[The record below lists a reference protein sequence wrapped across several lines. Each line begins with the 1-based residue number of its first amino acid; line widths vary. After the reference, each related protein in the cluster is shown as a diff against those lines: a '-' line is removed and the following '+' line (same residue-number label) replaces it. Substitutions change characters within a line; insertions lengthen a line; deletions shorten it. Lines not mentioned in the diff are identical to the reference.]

1 MKNWT
6 PKQIK
11 KFRKEL
17 SLTQTKFGEMVGVV
31 KITVFQ
37 WERGERTPSK
47 TAKILLSR
55 IEEDIKNGK

>member
-17 SLTQTKFGEMVGVV
+17 ELTQTKFGEMVGVA

-37 WERGERTPSK
+37 GERGERT
-47 TAKILLSR
+47 LS
-55 IEEDIKNGK
+55 

>member
-1 MKNWT
+1 MKSWT

-37 WERGERTPSK
+37 WEKGKRTPSK

-55 IEEDIKNGK
+55 IEEENR

>member
-1 MKNWT
+1 MKSWT

-17 SLTQTKFGEMVGVV
+17 SLTQTKFGEMVGVG

-37 WERGERTPSK
+37 WERGERIPSK

-55 IEEDIKNGK
+55 IEED